1 MTSGGRAVSPAA
13 AWTLV
18 LLFLANVLNVGD
30 RTLLGVVTEP
40 VRHDLTLSDTQ
51 MSLANGLLFVLF
63 NLVGGLVIARLID
76 RGNRTRILA
85 LGIAGWSISTAATGL
100 AHDFATLSLA
110 RIGVGIGEAT
120 AFPAAM
126 SLIPDLFRQQVRGT
140 AVAVFQVSTFVGI
153 VGGTVL
159 AGVLAA
165 ALGWRSMFFI
175 CGATG
180 MFVAA
185 VLALTVGEPERE
197 TPADRNEAT
206 GTWVADLLAGLRRV
220 CGMPGFVPLAVAF
233 GVAGMV
239 TAVLNAWGPAFL
251 QRLHG
256 VPLDRVGIVIGPA
269 VGIGGM
275 AGTMLSGPIADRLVR
290 GRASVSAM
298 LRLPLFA
305 LPLSA
310 PFVAGFVFAPSLTLA
325 MLCAAVMNVLI
336 SVAFVPCVN
345 YAITL
350 AHPGD
355 RGLTSTVML
364 VSYGLIGGALG
375 PFIVGGLS
383 DIMTPRLGAEGL
395 RFAISAMIVTPLV
408 AAAFL
413 LAAIRCE
420 RF

>member
-1 MTSGGRAVSPAA
+1 
-13 AWTLV
+13 
-18 LLFLANVLNVGD
+18 
-30 RTLLGVVTEP
+30 
-40 VRHDLTLSDTQ
+40 
-51 MSLANGLLFVLF
+51 
-63 NLVGGLVIARLID
+63 
-76 RGNRTRILA
+76 
-85 LGIAGWSISTAATGL
+85 
-100 AHDFATLSLA
+100 
-110 RIGVGIGEAT
+110 
-120 AFPAAM
+120 
-126 SLIPDLFRQQVRGT
+126 
-140 AVAVFQVSTFVGI
+140 
-153 VGGTVL
+153 
-159 AGVLAA
+159 
-165 ALGWRSMFFI
+165 
-175 CGATG
+175 
-180 MFVAA
+180 
-185 VLALTVGEPERE
+185 
-197 TPADRNEAT
+197 
-206 GTWVADLLAGLRRV
+206 
-220 CGMPGFVPLAVAF
+220 
-233 GVAGMV
+233 
-239 TAVLNAWGPAFL
+239 
-251 QRLHG
+251 
-256 VPLDRVGIVIGPA
+256 
-269 VGIGGM
+269 M